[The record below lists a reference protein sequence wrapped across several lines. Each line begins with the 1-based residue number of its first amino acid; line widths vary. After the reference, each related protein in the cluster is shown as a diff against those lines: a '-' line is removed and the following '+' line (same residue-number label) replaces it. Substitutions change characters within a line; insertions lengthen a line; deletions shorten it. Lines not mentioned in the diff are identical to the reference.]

1 MADVIYVAGMVALF
15 AFTVLFVFACDKIVG
30 NDDTALAEE
39 GPETP
44 VAEPPTEKVAA

>member
-30 NDDTALAEE
+30 NDDEVLADE

-44 VAEPPTEKVAA
+44 QVERTPEQAAA